1 MSGINIPAFPP
12 IKIPKRRSLQSVE
25 GTINEDNKNMSDLI
39 ITGPLKN
46 QNAQSILSIGNGVIL
61 KGRVVEAGHI
71 IIHGCVEAEINAN
84 SVEVMEDGSCQG
96 SIKTC
101 DLSVSGSFKG
111 NAEVSGNLI
120 IQNGGSLDGD
130 VTYGSISVERGGVL
144 VGALTNYTANIP
156 LNRPD
161 QNQGAVPDVEEMT

>member
-25 GTINEDNKNMSDLI
+25 GTVDEDNKNKSDLI
-39 ITGPLKN
+39 ITEPLKY
-46 QNAQSILSIGNGVIL
+46 QNAKSILSIGNGVIL
-61 KGRVVEAGHI
+61 TGRVVEAGQI

-84 SVEVMEDGSCQG
+84 SVEVMSDGSFQG

-120 IQNGGSLDGD
+120 IENGGSLDGE
-130 VTYGSISVERGGVL
+130 VTYGSISVESGGVL
-144 VGALTNYTANIP
+144 VGALTKYTSNLP
-156 LNRPD
+156 LNTPE
-161 QNQGAVPDVEEMT
+161 QNQAAVSDDEEMT